1 MADNFEVTPGSG
13 ALIALDEL
21 STINGESAPAGLKV
35 QRIKA
40 GFGVDGDL
48 RDVSASDPMPIT
60 DANTQAILQAIGTLN
75 DTMLTV
81 LAAILEKMPRVTGND
96 QAAVSV
102 EGTATVALATN
113 QTLTTLTNANQV
125 GSKYTSGDNLNL
137 AGVQHLYNNI
147 IVS

>member
-1 MADNFEVTPGSG
+1 MPDNINVTPGAGAVIAADEVGG
-13 ALIALDEL
+13 ALHQRV
-21 STINGESAPAGLKV
+21 KV
-35 QRIKA
+35 
-40 GFGVDGDL
+40 GFGDDGFYT
-48 RDVSASDPMPIT
+48 DVSTANPLPIT

-102 EGTATVALATN
+102 EGTPTVAIAANQTLATLT
-113 QTLTTLTNANQV
+113 TLTTLTNAQQV
-125 GSKYTSGDNLNL
+125 GSKFTSGDNLNL